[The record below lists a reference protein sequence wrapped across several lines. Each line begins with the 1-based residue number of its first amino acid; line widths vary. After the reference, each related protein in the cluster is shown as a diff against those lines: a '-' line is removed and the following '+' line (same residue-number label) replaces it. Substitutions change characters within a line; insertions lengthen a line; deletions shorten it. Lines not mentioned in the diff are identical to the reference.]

1 MDDEI
6 RYEQHVRHIMR
17 TPLLVLQP
25 MMLTLWPLSLLI
37 NPLISNPYQARYFVV
52 MLLLLAISALLSVAR
67 SSRMMSL
74 TFTGNIWALA
84 LAFRLEIQD
93 GGALGHYW
101 NLPIVLV
108 VILGTCGMTYRL
120 PHYLTTLAGAV
131 FILLVGQ
138 HQLVP
143 AVMTPQLVCLLVGAA
158 VAIGIAYNHVNS
170 KWMRRIFRLK
180 ERYRVLAETDE
191 LTGIANRRKL
201 LQQLELAVADPQGS
215 PAHFV
220 MLDIDNFKGINDR
233 HGHQV
238 GDEVLVAT
246 AREIG
251 QLHPELQGGR
261 LGGEEFGLLIRGLD
275 DARVNDLLDDLRK
288 RLASAVPLGITF
300 SAGAMRLVPEVSLN
314 ELLRRTDVCLYKAKR
329 RGKNQVVWSD

>member
-25 MMLTLWPLSLLI
+25 MMLAVWPLSLLI
-37 NPLISNPYQARYFVV
+37 NPMISNPYQARYFVV

-120 PHYLTTLAGAV
+120 SHYLTTLAGAML
-131 FILLVGQ
+131 ILLVGQ
-138 HQLVP
+138 HQFAP
-143 AVMTPQLVCLLVGAA
+143 AAMPPQLVWLLIGAA

-170 KWMRRIFRLK
+170 KWMRRTFRLK
-180 ERYRVLAETDE
+180 ERYRILAETDE
-191 LTGIANRRKL
+191 LTGIANRRRL
-201 LQQLELAVADPQGS
+201 LQQMETARAAQRTS
-215 PAHFV
+215 PDHFV
-220 MLDIDNFKGINDR
+220 MLDIDHFKTINDK

-238 GDEVLVAT
+238 GDEVLIAI
-246 AREIG
+246 AREIS
-251 QLHPELQGGR
+251 QLHPALQGGR
-261 LGGEEFGLLIRGLD
+261 LGGEEFGLLITGLD
-275 DARVNDLLDDLRK
+275 AVDVDRLLGDLRK
-288 RLASAVPLGITF
+288 RLINAAPLGITF
-300 SAGAMRLVPEVSLN
+300 SAGVMRLAPEVSLN
-314 ELLRRTDVCLYKAKR
+314 ELLRRTDECLYRAKR
-329 RGKNQVVWSD
+329 RGRNQVVWNG